1 MQLAGLPHHQTIT
14 LGNKD
19 GRIQKISSKVSK
31 VQEAGRMTL
40 ADAQEIHGLLN
51 FATGYFAG
59 RALRYACFKIFSL
72 VDKGGP
78 KSLHLTKWCEEVL
91 VLLESVQPRTIPLGI
106 NTNTILVFT
115 DGSWE
120 KGVAGIGAVLLDES
134 SGASLVVQDRVHP
147 DLLVLWKDIVG
158 DHLIC
163 QIELFTMFL

>member
-1 MQLAGLPHHQTIT
+1 MHAS
-14 LGNKD
+14 N
-19 GRIQKISSKVSK
+19 
-31 VQEAGRMTL
+31 
-40 ADAQEIHGLLN
+40 
-51 FATGYFAG
+51 
-59 RALRYACFKIFSL
+59 FSL